1 MAMAGTVLIYGGGG
15 GIGSACA
22 RVLRAQGERVHLI
35 GQNEAQPARV
45 ADEVTAGYTLGDVTR
60 DQVFADVAKAVPGPV
75 TGLIYA
81 VGTINLKPVA
91 RLCDDDFVKDFRINA
106 LGAAKAIQA
115 ALPAMKQAEGTAGVV
130 LFSTVAVA
138 QGFAAHASIAMAKGA
153 VEGLTRA
160 LAAELAP
167 QIRVNCIA
175 PSLIRTKLAAS
186 LTGNPAMAGAI
197 AQLHAL
203 QRLGEPED
211 VAPLAA
217 LLVSEQGSWITGQVI
232 GVDGGRSSLRTKG

>member
-1 MAMAGTVLIYGGGG
+1 MTGTVLIYGGGG

-22 RVLRAQGERVHLI
+22 RLLRAQDRRVHLI
-35 GQNEAQPARV
+35 GQNEAQLARV
-45 ADEVTAGYTLGDVTR
+45 ADEIKAGFTVGDVTQ
-60 DQVFADVAKAVPGPV
+60 DQVFDDVAKAISGPV
-75 TGLIYA
+75 SGLIYA

-91 RLCDDDFVKDFRINA
+91 RLSDEDFIRDFKVNA

-115 ALPAMKQAEGTAGVV
+115 ALPAMKQAEGSAGVV

-153 VEGLTRA
+153 VEGLTRS

-167 QIRVNCIA
+167 HIRVNCIA

-186 LTGNPAMAGAI
+186 LTGNAAMAGAI
-197 AQLHAL
+197 AQMHAL

-211 VAPLAA
+211 IAPLAA
-217 LLVSEQGSWITGQVI
+217 LLVSDQASWITGQVI